1 VEGVFPVTVERQA
14 VLIVCEEHPP
24 KPTLRIGIVRAV
36 GELEV
41 SLTGAACRATFTFRR
56 RLLVASQLAIRAM
69 LHITC

>member
-1 VEGVFPVTVERQA
+1 MTVERQA

-41 SLTGAACRATFTFRR
+41 SLTGAACRAT
-56 RLLVASQLAIRAM
+56 LVVCVKLCKLM
-69 LHITC
+69 FW